1 MAKYFEHQEDL
12 ASDEGLKAA
21 LLGGPALVLV
31 LEKTGAVGDWR
42 SAIGPLEG
50 ADKQAPESLR
60 AMYAGKL
67 KIKKNEIIK

>member
-1 MAKYFEHQEDL
+1 M
-12 ASDEGLKAA
+12 
-21 LLGGPALVLV
+21 GGPALVLV

-67 KIKKNEIIK
+67 KMENNEILK